1 MGYNHCVSSC
11 ATLGINRSW
20 SHPAQMIQMRAQ
32 DVPAYP
38 TPGVAILNHFLE
50 CHDSRI
56 PVPFEGKTFQTGES
70 RPTQIKNTHTQ
81 KHGNWGMASATPLKS
96 AVVFFFQREVFCCG
110 ITPLAW
116 DGFAED
122 GDCSVQKKHLR
133 PLGLLWKCKP
143 PTILNNHIV
152 FNIIFSLYRAIGGNY
167 TVPQFG
173 TNPVESDKANMDQH
187 WGTMGYQRG
196 KHQGVLLWQP
206 ATLVLVGHL
215 DPYPSYLQQSTSHK
229 FSALIDFDTPST
241 NTSYLK
247 ECDQH
252 AILLRGKNKPT
263 PPNLHTWHFDTR
275 FNHFFNSMLS
285 MPSLQGLELSW
296 M

>member
-20 SHPAQMIQMRAQ
+20 SHPAQMIQMCAQ

-38 TPGVAILNHFLE
+38 TLSVAILNHFLE

-56 PVPFEGKTFQTGES
+56 PVPFEGKTFQTGET

-143 PTILNNHIV
+143 PTILNN
-152 FNIIFSLYRAIGGNY
+152 NSL
-167 TVPQFG
+167 
-173 TNPVESDKANMDQH
+173 
-187 WGTMGYQRG
+187 
-196 KHQGVLLWQP
+196 
-206 ATLVLVGHL
+206 
-215 DPYPSYLQQSTSHK
+215 
-229 FSALIDFDTPST
+229 
-241 NTSYLK
+241 
-247 ECDQH
+247 
-252 AILLRGKNKPT
+252 
-263 PPNLHTWHFDTR
+263 
-275 FNHFFNSMLS
+275 
-285 MPSLQGLELSW
+285 
-296 M
+296 